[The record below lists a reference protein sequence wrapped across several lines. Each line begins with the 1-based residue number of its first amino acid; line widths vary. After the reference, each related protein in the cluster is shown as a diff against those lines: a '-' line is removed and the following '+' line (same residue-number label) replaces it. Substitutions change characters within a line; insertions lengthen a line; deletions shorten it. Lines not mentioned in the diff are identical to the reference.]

1 MAQESYIAKIKREAL
16 EKKAGVKD
24 TQTEKSPPSKDA
36 GGRSRASGS
45 EGYKPAKNQKLGP
58 SYTTGSENATNT
70 KDNTEKSAT
79 SFGKAFSGARKEGK
93 KTFMWKGKSYTTKRA
108 DDKPKSTIK
117 SQDAKLNLSNAEQ
130 PDYTSKDVEKK
141 DEPKKVEPEKVD
153 TKKVTRNSTTIDK
166 IKKSMGIGRKA
177 TAKEDM
183 GRDMQGQAQ
192 GLMQRPTSR
201 KGMKHGGSVKTRS
214 INGIA
219 QRGLTKAKHK

>member
-1 MAQESYIAKIKREAL
+1 MAQESYKAKIKREAL

-117 SQDAKLNLSNAEQ
+117 YQDANLNPSNAER
-130 PDYTSKDVEKK
+130 PDYTPKDVEKK
-141 DEPKKVEPEKVD
+141 GETKKVD

>member
-1 MAQESYIAKIKREAL
+1 MADNYSAKNEESW
-16 EKKAGVKD
+16 KKAQAASKAKKENLERIKKYDSEQAAKKTDED
-24 TQTEKSPPSKDA
+24 TKSTP
-36 GGRSRASGS
+36 
-45 EGYKPAKNQKLGP
+45 
-58 SYTTGSENATNT
+58 
-70 KDNTEKSAT
+70 
-79 SFGKAFSGARKEGK
+79 SFGKSFADARRAGE

-153 TKKVTRNSTTIDK
+153 TKKVTRISTTIDK

>member
-117 SQDAKLNLSNAEQ
+117 YQDANLNPSNAER
-130 PDYTSKDVEKK
+130 PDYTPKDVEKK
-141 DEPKKVEPEKVD
+141 GETKKVD